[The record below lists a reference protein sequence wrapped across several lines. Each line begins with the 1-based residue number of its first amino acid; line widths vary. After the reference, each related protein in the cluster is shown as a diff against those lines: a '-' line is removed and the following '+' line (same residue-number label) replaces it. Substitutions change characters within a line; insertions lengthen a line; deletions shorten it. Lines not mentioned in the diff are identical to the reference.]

1 MALFF
6 GVEMGIFE
14 EPELHWDLKRLFSLH
29 LYWLGKPILIP
40 TIITTQYWDRPTVS
54 LPPLNLRSLYII
66 PQTTHRSFHCSL
78 VAPCFSGRGTKSRS
92 SRNSSGKNSR
102 TLPSW
107 RKHQDA
113 RHMAL
118 LGASSRKWCHK
129 DESPWLWMAEML
141 RMDTVQMVQCGC
153 MKWNPAYHE
162 INYCPQPRILS
173 RQLICSP

>member
-1 MALFF
+1 MSFGLHKGDGMQSWPFF
-6 GVEMGIFE
+6 LVLKWE
-14 EPELHWDLKRLFSLH
+14 LKRLLFPLH
-29 LYWLGKPILIP
+29 LYWLGKSILIP

-66 PQTTHRSFHCSL
+66 PQTTHRSFR
-78 VAPCFSGRGTKSRS
+78 CFSGRGTKSRS

-107 RKHQDA
+107 RKHQDE

-118 LGASSRKWCHK
+118 LGASSRTWCHK

-141 RMDTVQMVQCGC
+141 RIDTNGTVWMYE
-153 MKWNPAYHE
+153 NPACHG
-162 INYCPQPRILS
+162 INYRPQPGILS
-173 RQLICSP
+173 SQLTWSP